1 MIDQLDIRK
10 SKDLGLTIRRLVVFA
25 LPALVLVL
33 AVGGNVVMG
42 AFKPKPEE
50 KEEIIKATPVVVAE
64 ALAQTAR
71 LTVTAQGEVTPRREI
86 NLASQV
92 SGKIAYVSPAFIE
105 GGAFA
110 KGDVLIRIEAEEY
123 KYRVI
128 QAQSNVAQARSRFAS
143 EQAEMRIARKDWEE
157 LGQGQEGSAL
167 ALREPQMAEAAAQ
180 LAAAEAMMHEAELQL
195 ARTTITAP
203 FDGRV
208 RRKSVDV
215 GEFVSPG
222 MNLGEIFATD
232 LMQVALPLTDAELG
246 QLGIQVGYRETES
259 QPGPAAALN
268 ALVGGEPRVWRGRLV
283 RADSGYD
290 RTTRVVFAYV
300 EVADPYGAAADRG
313 APLADGLFVTV
324 DVEGREINN
333 AVIVPRTA
341 LRGTDEVFI
350 ARDDNTL
357 EVRTVQVAS
366 SSRTRVVLTSG
377 VRPGERVITSPVRG
391 AADGI
396 EIAVSGAPA
405 DTPDDG
411 LATVAD
417 ATN

>member
-33 AVGGNVVMG
+33 AVGGTMIMG

-50 KEEIIKATPVVVAE
+50 KEEVIKATPVVVAE

-105 GGAFA
+105 GGAFS
-110 KGDVLIRIEAEEY
+110 KGDVLIRIEPEEY

-180 LAAAEAMMHEAELQL
+180 LAAAEAMMNEAELQL

-222 MNLGEIFATD
+222 INLGEIFATD

-246 QLGIQVGYRETES
+246 QLGVQVGYRETES

-268 ALVGGEPRVWRGRLV
+268 ALVAGEPRVWRGRLV
-283 RADSGYD
+283 RTDSGYD

-324 DVEGREINN
+324 DVEGREIND

-405 DTPDDG
+405 ENADDG
-411 LATVAD
+411 VATVAD